1 MEGTKKLFIENYPS
15 TDSSEKSK
23 IWFLGCPSLYCLPI
37 SDVTLSSD
45 SLPTTINVKGY
56 DGSIESKIQIE
67 DVSYVYD
74 KSISPQLKITISGT
88 KTYGAN
94 SSSYDMIGYKLYDS
108 KGYLVDSG
116 NIYLSSLKER

>member
-1 MEGTKKLFIENYPS
+1 MLQPKANKENVVAFEEVNCS
-15 TDSSEKSK
+15 A
-23 IWFLGCPSLYCLPI
+23 LYCLPI

-88 KTYGAN
+88 KTYGAK
-94 SSSYDMIGYKLYDS
+94 SSSYVILFAKNTINRLTYSIRK
-108 KGYLVDSG
+108 
-116 NIYLSSLKER
+116 KEKCRYHTSF

>member
-1 MEGTKKLFIENYPS
+1 MVAFEEVNCS
-15 TDSSEKSK
+15 A
-23 IWFLGCPSLYCLPI
+23 LYCLPI